1 MKNNHF
7 TIIKIIVLALSLSL
21 SSHAWAGTDLL
32 FDKVQNAVKENL
44 ASSVSEKAELEE
56 LRIVKGAEY
65 FGSSSSDMTIQNIY
79 MDGYSGKNKVIYAVY
94 LKDSSSK
101 TVNVIVEASYDVF
114 ADVYVTARPLMKG
127 DVLTQDDYYAVRQ
140 KLSKLPVGAITDKKE
155 VEGKILKVSLTDGVI
170 LRSNVVVSSLTVKR
184 GKKVNVLVEGDNIVI
199 SAKGTLRSDTEV
211 GETTNILCDL
221 TKKEISGVLVSP
233 TLVKVKI

>member
-1 MKNNHF
+1 
-7 TIIKIIVLALSLSL
+7 
-21 SSHAWAGTDLL
+21 
-32 FDKVQNAVKENL
+32 
-44 ASSVSEKAELEE
+44 
-56 LRIVKGAEY
+56 
-65 FGSSSSDMTIQNIY
+65 
-79 MDGYSGKNKVIYAVY
+79 
-94 LKDSSSK
+94 
-101 TVNVIVEASYDVF
+101 
-114 ADVYVTARPLMKG
+114 VTARPLMKG

-140 KLSKLPVGAITDKKE
+140 KLSKLPLGAITDKNE

-170 LRSNVVVSSLTVKR
+170 LRSNVVASSLTVKR
-184 GKKVNVLVEGDNIVI
+184 GKKVNVLVEGENIVI